1 MIIPIKLQIMLVVMC
16 LVMFLFFINEVR
28 KYRLDLRYT
37 LLWFLI
43 ILINLVISLF
53 PSLIKFISNILS
65 IQTPSNLLFLIG
77 ILASLLITYS
87 LTYELSK
94 HTLKIKELTQEL
106 GLLKSELE
114 MIKSRKNNNDAK

>member
-1 MIIPIKLQIMLVVMC
+1 MIIPFKLQITLILTCLVV
-16 LVMFLFFINEVR
+16 LLFFVNEVR

-43 ILINLVISLF
+43 ILINLVISVF
-53 PSLIKFISNILS
+53 PPLTELLSKVLS
-65 IQTPSNLLFLIG
+65 IQTPANLLFLIG
-77 ILASLLITYS
+77 ILASLLITYN

-94 HTLKIKELTQEL
+94 HTFKIKELTQEL

-114 MIKSRKNNNDAK
+114 IIKRRKINDDE